1 MNGER
6 PGGERDLQ
14 AKIDALTSPV
24 RREIL
29 WMLWDAELP
38 AGEIAAG
45 VRLTAGTV
53 SSHLTALRRAGLVTV
68 RVDGNFRHYRVDRA
82 AMEAVLPLLAG
93 SDDKWHAADDLP
105 ERGHAAAS
113 IEHWV
118 TVNTDVGLDQ
128 EEAFASF
135 ADGERYSAWLGVPVT
150 IADGRFSTEL
160 EWGTRVRGHYDVVAP
175 PDLIAM
181 RWDFDDD
188 VTPVPGG
195 QVVGLPALPPARG
208 GLPGRGAPV
217 RGRRRA
223 GGVPHRGLADGAR
236 PVQGVGRP
244 RPAAAA
250 TATTQAP
257 SHGRVTVSGPGP
269 TAPSMARSA
278 LSASERGRSV
288 VQESPYGCPRCQEG
302 EDQQRH
308 RYETSE
314 AHSVTEDE
322 VHQLENDELAADSH
336 HPQRQGGHELGARGC
351 CCA

>member
-29 WMLWDAELP
+29 WMLGTLSSPP
-38 AGEIAAG
+38 ARS
-45 VRLTAGTV
+45 RLASGSPRAPCPAT
-53 SSHLTALRRAGLVTV
+53 LTALRKAGLVTM

-82 AMEAVLPLLAG
+82 SMEAVVPLLAG

-105 ERGHAAAS
+105 ERAHAAAS
-113 IEHWV
+113 IEQWV

-160 EWGTRVRGHYDVVAP
+160 EWGTRVRGHYDVLAP

-195 QVVGLPALPPARG
+195 QVVGYLRFHPRD
-208 GLPGRGAPV
+208 
-217 RGRRRA
+217 
-223 GGVPHRGLADGAR
+223 DGC
-236 PVQGVGRP
+236 
-244 RPAAAA
+244 
-250 TATTQAP
+250 
-257 SHGRVTVSGPGP
+257 RV
-269 TAPSMARSA
+269 
-278 LSASERGRSV
+278 
-288 VQESPYGCPRCQEG
+288 
-302 EDQQRH
+302 
-308 RYETSE
+308 
-314 AHSVTEDE
+314 E
-322 VHQLENDELAADSH
+322 VHQCAADAEQAEFLTAAWRMVLGRFKEWADLDRR
-336 HPQRQGGHELGARGC
+336 PPRQQRPKHRPTDA
-351 CCA
+351 